1 MIFSSKNKHTRS
13 LYRFF
18 LVSGLFLFLVQG
30 CFNSKKLPDR
40 PPGYS
45 KPYRVMGKWYQ
56 PIPYSEGFQ
65 QQGIA
70 SWYGKKFHG
79 RKTSSGE
86 IYNMYAVSAAHKTL
100 PLGTYVRVHNL
111 NNNKKLDVRIND
123 RGPFVRGRIIDLS
136 YMAAKKIGMAEAGT
150 AQVKIV
156 ALGAP
161 GGTSSQSKAVA
172 SYIPID
178 YYRGNF
184 TIQVGAFSKR
194 QNAEKF
200 RQKLDQK
207 YKNAHITIGQIG
219 DEKIYRVRVGKS
231 RTLKQAV
238 EYENI
243 LIQNGHSDAFVV
255 AE

>member
-1 MIFSSKNKHTRS
+1 MNFASKNKYARRF
-13 LYRFF
+13 YRFF
-18 LVSGLFLFLVQG
+18 LIGGIFLLLVYG

-40 PPGYS
+40 PAGYS

-56 PIPYSEGFQ
+56 PIPHSEGFQ

-70 SWYGKKFHG
+70 SWYGKKFDG

-100 PLGTYVRVHNL
+100 PLGTYVRVQNL
-111 NNNKKLDVRIND
+111 NNNKKIDVRIND

-136 YMAAKKIGMAEAGT
+136 YMAAKKIGMADVGT
-150 AQVKIV
+150 APVKIW
-156 ALGAP
+156 ALGVPTKA
-161 GGTSSQSKAVA
+161 GRQSQMVA
-172 SYIPID
+172 SYVPID

-184 TIQVGAFSKR
+184 TIQVGAFSKPK
-194 QNAEKF
+194 NAEKF
-200 RQKLDQK
+200 KQKLDQK
-207 YKNAHITIGQIG
+207 FKNAHITIGQIG
-219 DEKIYRVRVGKS
+219 DEKIYRVRVGKCS
-231 RTLKQAV
+231 TLKQAV

>member
-1 MIFSSKNKHTRS
+1 MIFSLKNKYTHRF
-13 LYRFF
+13 YRFL
-18 LVSGLFLFLVQG
+18 LVSGLFLLLVQG
-30 CFNSKKLPDR
+30 CFNLRKPPDR
-40 PPGYS
+40 PAGYS

-56 PIPYSEGFQ
+56 PIPYSKGFQ

-123 RGPFVRGRIIDLS
+123 RGPFVSGRIIDLS

-150 AQVKIV
+150 APVKIM

-161 GGTSSQSKAVA
+161 GGTSSQSKMGAFYV
-172 SYIPID
+172 PID

-200 RQKLDQK
+200 KQKLDQK
-207 YKNAHITIGQIG
+207 FRNAHITIGQIG

-243 LIQNGHSDAFVV
+243 LIQNGHPDAFVV

>member
-1 MIFSSKNKHTRS
+1 MIFSSKNKYSHCF
-13 LYRFF
+13 YRFL
-18 LVSGLFLFLVQG
+18 LVSGLFLLLVQG
-30 CFNSKKLPDR
+30 CFNSKKPPDR
-40 PPGYS
+40 PAGYS

-56 PIPYSEGFQ
+56 PIPYSQGFQ

-111 NNNKKLDVRIND
+111 KNNKKLDVRIND

-136 YMAAKKIGMAEAGT
+136 YGAAKKIGMAGAGT
-150 AQVKIV
+150 APVKIW
-156 ALGAP
+156 ALGTP
-161 GGTSSQSKAVA
+161 GETGSKSQMVA
-172 SYIPID
+172 SDVPID

-194 QNAEKF
+194 QNAENF

-207 YKNAHITIGQIG
+207 FKNTHIIIGQIG
-219 DEKIYRVRVGKS
+219 DEKIYRVRVGKCS
-231 RTLKQAV
+231 TLKQAV

-243 LIQNGHSDAFVV
+243 LIQNGYSDAFMV

>member
-1 MIFSSKNKHTRS
+1 LSKYTQRF
-13 LYRFF
+13 YRFF
-18 LVSGLFLFLVQG
+18 LVSGLFLLLVQG
-30 CFNSKKLPDR
+30 CSNLKKPPDR
-40 PPGYS
+40 PAGYS

-56 PIPYSEGFQ
+56 PIPYSKGFQ

-111 NNNKKLDVRIND
+111 NNNKKLDVKIND

-136 YMAAKKIGMAEAGT
+136 YAAAKKIGMAGAGT
-150 AQVKIV
+150 APVKIM
-156 ALGAP
+156 ALGAS
-161 GGTSSQSKAVA
+161 GGADSPNHMDA
-172 SYIPID
+172 SNVPID

-200 RQKLDQK
+200 KQKLDQK
-207 YKNAHITIGQIG
+207 YKNAHIAIGQIG
-219 DEKIYRVRVGKS
+219 DEKIYRVRVGKCS
-231 RTLKQAV
+231 TLKQAV

-243 LIQNGHSDAFVV
+243 LIQNGHPDAFVV